1 MIICS
6 FCSSHNREGEL
17 FCQECGNPLQG
28 SPSVATRTLVQTGG
42 VSTTPKPFWGTT
54 RFRADATVMLRIATG
69 TSQLIL
75 ENKERIVI
83 GRLDR
88 QTGVFPDIDLGPF
101 NAVEKGVSRVH
112 ACFLR
117 TEDALNLVDM
127 NSVNGTYLNGQRL
140 IPQQPRVVQDGDE
153 IRFGKL
159 VARIYFK

>member
-6 FCSSHNREGEL
+6 FCNSHNREGEL
-17 FCQECGNPLQG
+17 FCQECGNPLQD
-28 SPSVATRTLVQTGG
+28 SPSVATRTLIQTGG
-42 VSTTPKPFWGTT
+42 VSSTPKPFWGTT
-54 RFRADATVMLRIATG
+54 RFRPDATVMLRIATG

-75 ENKERIVI
+75 EQKERVIV
-83 GRLDR
+83 GRSDR
-88 QTGVFPDIDLGPF
+88 QTGVFPDIDLAPF
-101 NAVEKGVSRVH
+101 NAVEKGVSRMH

-117 TEDALNLVDM
+117 TEDALTLLDM